1 LLFSPLSLFLQN
13 GKTPLDWA
21 RGRGHRGCVELL
33 ESHLHPQRQVRRP
46 IDPQPASLLPP
57 SSACCDRSHPDH
69 RERGPSSWSDFG
81 EKRKIGRWSPRSQLS
96 SSKKKIK
103 SWAWWLKKF
112 VPPLVPFPC
121 SVPPPLLL
129 WLRREQPKP
138 SSHSELKSRP
148 CSNSSPLKRKS
159 FAARSLASLWT
170 CRPLRGRS
178 QPLWWQRS
186 VACCCLS
193 SCHSLTLSVSLC
205 VSVSLERAG
214 RRLEGLLESLERE
227 GRSILFLF
235 GGEALRSTDLN

>member
-1 LLFSPLSLFLQN
+1 MVASLSAQLIEKENQILGLVTEKVCPPPPRPLPLSV
-13 GKTPLDWA
+13 T
-21 RGRGHRGCVELL
+21 
-33 ESHLHPQRQVRRP
+33 
-46 IDPQPASLLPP
+46 
-57 SSACCDRSHPDH
+57 
-69 RERGPSSWSDFG
+69 
-81 EKRKIGRWSPRSQLS
+81 IGAS
-96 SSKKKIK
+96 SS
-103 SWAWWLKKF
+103 
-112 VPPLVPFPC
+112 PPP
-121 SVPPPLLL
+121 PPPLLL

-148 CSNSSPLKRKS
+148 CSNSSPPKRKS
-159 FAARSLASLWT
+159 FTARSLASLWT